1 MRIDSL
7 LPATKMNNSPCLKLS
22 LSFLSA
28 LPSQLMA
35 RGLASAVLL
44 AAACLA
50 LRAITQAFVAPSLNR
65 REALQAAGLSVA
77 TLGSQAVWADAQGE
91 PIACLTRY
99 GPQIL
104 ALKKSVEAG
113 DMEAILKKE
122 SKFKLLNSYWRN
134 EPVLFEKYSTLSEQ
148 LLEAADAG
156 KKDEVKKLY
165 AEYTSDS
172 VFKALAMPI
181 KRGKET
187 MTLFSYGA
195 GKSIN
200 SE

>member
-1 MRIDSL
+1 M
-7 LPATKMNNSPCLKLS
+7 
-22 LSFLSA
+22 
-28 LPSQLMA
+28 
-35 RGLASAVLL
+35 LL

-134 EPVLFEKYSTLSEQ
+134 EPVLFSKYSTLSEQ

-165 AEYTSDS
+165 SEYTSDS

>member
-1 MRIDSL
+1 
-7 LPATKMNNSPCLKLS
+7 
-22 LSFLSA
+22 
-28 LPSQLMA
+28 MA
-35 RGLASAVLL
+35 RGLAAAVLL
-44 AAACLA
+44 AAACLS
-50 LRAITQAFVAPSLNR
+50 LKAITQAFVAPSLNR

-104 ALKKSVEAG
+104 ALKKSVDKG

-156 KKDEVKKLY
+156 KTDEVKKLY
-165 AEYTSDS
+165 TEYTSDS
-172 VFKALAMPI
+172 VFKALATPI